1 MRGHIRKRGN
11 SWTIVVELGRDPV
24 TGKRKQQWQSI
35 KGTKKDAERELRV
48 LLTSLETGTY
58 VKPTKSTLGEYLERW
73 LRDYV
78 QTNVRPKTA
87 EGYMSKIRCHIL
99 PEIGQVPLADLQP
112 SHLQTL
118 YRTKLESGRVN
129 GDGGLGPSTV
139 NQLHRILSAALRHAV
154 KWGLVG
160 RNVAEAVDPPRAPR
174 NEPHILDSKDVH
186 TLLAASKETPYY
198 QVFHLAIYTGLRR
211 SELLGLRWR
220 DIDLDMA
227 TLSVVQTRMQLS
239 GGKSFFQEPKTSRSR
254 RQVALP
260 PSTVLV
266 LREYRE
272 QQEVQALLVGWE
284 ITPDSSVFRY
294 DDGSPILPDTITH
307 VFHKTSSKVGLHG
320 VRFHDLRHTHA
331 SLMLKQGTHPKIVSE
346 RMGHSTVSIT
356 LDVYSHVT
364 PGIQQAAAL
373 AFEEVV
379 QLPSDKAPVETD
391 GLQNVC
397 KN

>member
-1 MRGHIRKRGN
+1 MVFFVNRLIN
-11 SWTIVVELGRDPV
+11 SWVIVVELGRDPV
-24 TGKRKQQWQSI
+24 TKKRRQQWQSI
-35 KGTKKDAERELRV
+35 KGTKKDAEREMRV

-58 VKPTKSTLGEYLERW
+58 LKPTKMTLGEYLERW

-87 EGYMSKIRCHIL
+87 EGYVNKINRHIL
-99 PEIGQVPLADLQP
+99 PELGQIPLTDLKP
-112 SHLQTL
+112 SHIQEF
-118 YRTKLESGRVN
+118 YRLKLESGRVD
-129 GDGGLGPSTV
+129 GEGGLGPSTV
-139 NQLHRILSAALRHAV
+139 NQMHRILSASLRHAV

-160 RNVAEAVDPPRAPR
+160 RNVAEAVDPPRIPR
-174 NEPHILDSKDVH
+174 NEPHTLDSKDVN
-186 TLLAASKETPYY
+186 TLLEAIKGTPYHP
-198 QVFHLAIYTGLRR
+198 VFHLAIYTGLRR

-227 TLSVVQTRMQLS
+227 TLSIVQTRMQLP
-239 GGKSFFQEPKTSRSR
+239 GGKSFFQEPKTSKGR
-254 RQVALP
+254 RQVALS
-260 PSTVLV
+260 PSSVLM

-272 QQEVQALLVGWE
+272 QQELQSIMAGWV
-284 ITPDSSVFRY
+284 ITPDSPVFCY
-294 DDGSPILPDTITH
+294 EDGSPILPDTITH
-307 VFHKTSSKVGLHG
+307 VFIKFARKVGLHG

-331 SLMLKQGTHPKIVSE
+331 SLMLKQGIHPKVVSE

-379 QLPSDKAPVETD
+379 QTA
-391 GLQNVC
+391 
-397 KN
+397 